1 MLSVL
6 DNRWQRTKFK
16 ICISI
21 KCCLIMTESWNS
33 LKKPHRTVQ
42 RSVPKYVWKRTPR
55 YCIDYSEEENNDVCK
70 SEIYQKKNVHI
81 YWRGLTGR
89 WNIGH
94 HQYEL
99 IPPTQQTDSKRDRQ
113 SVLEKRTNTNDEL
126 YEWQFRVQKISAMIS
141 RNRERYIGSKSST

>member
-21 KCCLIMTESWNS
+21 KCCLIMTETWNS

-42 RSVPKYVWKRTPR
+42 RSVPKYVWKRTPG

-70 SEIYQKKNVHI
+70 SEIYQKKMYI
-81 YWRGLTGR
+81 YTEEYWLDVETLVTISMNWFHQHSKQIPNETGNQS
-89 WNIGH
+89 WKK
-94 HQYEL
+94 E
-99 IPPTQQTDSKRDRQ
+99 PTQMMNSMNGNSGWKKYQLWFQ
-113 SVLEKRTNTNDEL
+113 E
-126 YEWQFRVQKISAMIS
+126 
-141 RNRERYIGSKSST
+141 IGKDI

>member
-42 RSVPKYVWKRTPR
+42 RSVPKYVWKRTPG

-70 SEIYQKKNVHI
+70 SEIYQEKCTYILKRIDWTLKHWSPSVWIDSTNTANRFQTRQAISPGKKNQHKWWTLWMAI
-81 YWRGLTGR
+81 QGEKKNQLWFQE
-89 WNIGH
+89 IGKD
-94 HQYEL
+94 
-99 IPPTQQTDSKRDRQ
+99 I
-113 SVLEKRTNTNDEL
+113 
-126 YEWQFRVQKISAMIS
+126 
-141 RNRERYIGSKSST
+141 